1 MTIEYVLLD
10 NPSDH
15 EVDDG
20 VVTECDVIRA
30 ILSNRGLGKKVK
42 LVRSSTTTRFTSQE
56 QATMSVKF
64 VHLAGHGNQIGLG
77 LIGGSVGWTDVA
89 KEVKALAKPLA
100 IGRSQRVLCVS
111 CCYSKE
117 AARTMSTQLSTHFTA
132 MYYFTEEKIEFAKA
146 MAVWSLFYLEKNFQ
160 SPEGAIVDRINR
172 FFDHE
177 VLAIMLTKSGR
188 ERRKRLEER
197 RKLRRKLHRRR

>member
-1 MTIEYVLLD
+1 M
-10 NPSDH
+10 
-15 EVDDG
+15 
-20 VVTECDVIRA
+20 
-30 ILSNRGLGKKVK
+30 K
-42 LVRSSTTTRFTSQE
+42 LVRSSTRTRFTSQK
-56 QATMSVKF
+56 QATTSVKF

-100 IGRSQRVLCVS
+100 TDRSQRVLCVS

-146 MAVWSLFYLEKNFQ
+146 MAVWSLFYLGKNFQ
-160 SPEGAIVDRINR
+160 RPEEAIVDRING
-172 FFDHE
+172 FLDHK
-177 VLAIMLTKSGR
+177 VLAFMLTKSGR
-188 ERRKRLEER
+188 KR
-197 RKLRRKLHRRR
+197 RKLLEKSPSPALKVRRRR